1 MNLNEE
7 ANILKESLG
16 KDSMEEYDIKKWNL
30 SNKKQE
36 RLKILSEKY
45 PELIQYYEITQYLT
59 RICILN
65 ETCLEENFEE
75 LEKLLI
81 KVRNEIKQITL

>member
-7 ANILKESLG
+7 AKLLKESL
-16 KDSMEEYDIKKWNL
+16 KCDSMTEYNIKKWNL
-30 SNKKQE
+30 SDKKQE

-45 PELIQYYEITQYLT
+45 PELTQYYEISQYLM

-65 ETCLEENFEE
+65 EECLEENFEE
-75 LEKLLI
+75 LEKLII
-81 KVRNEIKQITL
+81 KTNKEIVKK